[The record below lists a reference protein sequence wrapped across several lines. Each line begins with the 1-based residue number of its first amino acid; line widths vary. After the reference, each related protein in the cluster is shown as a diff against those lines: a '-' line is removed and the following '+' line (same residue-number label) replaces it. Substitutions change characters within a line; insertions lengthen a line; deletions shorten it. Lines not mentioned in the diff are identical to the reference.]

1 LKRDIA
7 NQEQNFTRF
16 VIVSR
21 NKVKI
26 DQQIPCKTSLLMTT
40 SHDKGSL
47 ISCLKVLEKHRIN
60 MAKLESRPKP
70 NTPWSYRFYI
80 DIEANID
87 DPDTA
92 KALDELKQKASSVA
106 ILGCYPA
113 QVGNNEE

>member
-1 LKRDIA
+1 RKVAEDRDLSEGAIAGSYAAELYDLEILKRDIA

-87 DPDTA
+87 DP
-92 KALDELKQKASSVA
+92 
-106 ILGCYPA
+106 
-113 QVGNNEE
+113 